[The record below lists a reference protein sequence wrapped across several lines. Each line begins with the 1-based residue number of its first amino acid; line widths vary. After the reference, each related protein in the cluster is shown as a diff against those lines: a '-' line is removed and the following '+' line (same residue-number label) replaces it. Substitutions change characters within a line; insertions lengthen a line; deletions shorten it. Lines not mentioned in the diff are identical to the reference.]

1 MSDSPDRRSLFADYA
16 SGGIS
21 AEQLQ
26 CWKPRSAT
34 TPSCAV
40 ISSST

>member
-1 MSDSPDRRSLFADYA
+1 MSDSTDLRPLFADYA

-26 CWKPRSAT
+26 ILETSLRENPEF
-34 TPSCAV
+34 AV
-40 ISSST
+40 ISSNT